1 MSTPAN
7 ILVVDDD
14 PYILLSLEFLMKK
27 NGYQVTV
34 ARNGNEALDCIN
46 KEKPALVILDIM
58 MPDVDGYAI
67 CSHIKTSKQ
76 LRHIKVVFLSAKTR
90 EADIKKGLE
99 LGAERY
105 ISKPFSTRDLMKQV
119 QELLAE

>member
-76 LRHIKVVFLSAKTR
+76 LRHIKVVFLSAKNR

-119 QELLAE
+119 QELLAK